1 MNQIDVRQAENKKEI
16 KDFINL
22 PWEIY
27 TDNDAWVPPLISDF
41 KKYIMGLTNSMNQS
55 GPNIKLIAYSDSKP
69 VARLIV
75 GINEHLN
82 ELKEYREGYIS
93 LFESI
98 DNHDVSDAILTVAQ
112 KWLKEK
118 GMDTII
124 GPLSLPGGE
133 DNRGFIIDNFK
144 DPTMI
149 MGSYNQP
156 YYNTLFTGFGFEK
169 YQDCYAYTMRFD
181 REINERY
188 LRLVPYAKKKYKFDL
203 HKIDMKNMTKE
214 MEDIKTIIREAM
226 PEEWADFVPP
236 TDEEI
241 QIIADGIIPIAD
253 PNLIYIARTNDGRP
267 IGFNLTLPD
276 YNQVLKRMNGKLFP
290 TGILKY
296 LYYKR
301 KINRARFFV
310 LFVVPEYRKKGVPS
324 AIYIESFNAARE
336 NGYIYGEGSTIWEYN
351 DIMMRD
357 IETFG
362 GERYKTYRIYKKKIL
377 SDD

>member
-1 MNQIDVRQAENKKEI
+1 MNHISVCEAMSKKEI

-22 PWEIY
+22 PWQIY
-27 TDNDAWVPPLISDF
+27 LDNEAWVPPLKSDF
-41 KKYIMGLTNSMNQS
+41 RKYITGQTNSMNQS
-55 GPNIKLIAYSDSKP
+55 GPNIRLIAYKSGKP
-69 VARLIV
+69 AARLIA
-75 GINEHLN
+75 GINKHLN
-82 ELKEYREGYIS
+82 ELKAYKEGYIS

-98 DNHDVSDAILTVAQ
+98 DDRDVSDALLGRAEE
-112 KWLKEK
+112 WFKEK
-118 GMDTII
+118 GIDTII

-133 DNRGFIIDNFK
+133 DNRGFIIDNFI

-149 MGSYNQP
+149 MGSYNLP
-156 YYNTLFTGFGFEK
+156 YYNELFTHFGFKK

-188 LRLVPYAKKKYKFDL
+188 LKLVPYAKKKYKFDL
-203 HKIDMKNMTKE
+203 HKLDMKNLTKE
-214 MEDIKTIIREAM
+214 MEDIKTIIHEAM

-241 QIIADGIIPIAD
+241 QIIADGIIPVAD
-253 PNLIYIARTNDGRP
+253 PNLIYIARTTEGRP

-276 YNQVLKRMNGKLFP
+276 YNQVLKKMNGRLFP
-290 TGILKY
+290 TGIFKY
-296 LYYKR
+296 LYYKK

-324 AIYIESFNAARE
+324 AIYIESFNAARD

-351 DIMMRD
+351 EIMMRD

-362 GERYKTYRIYKKKIL
+362 G
-377 SDD
+377 